1 MHLQI
6 NDEDCTIAAA
16 PQKQVLSQKS
26 PENGVIITIEDG
38 CKSSD
43 TEKQALSQR
52 KSDKGLLTC

>member
-1 MHLQI
+1 MKIVPLLQP
-6 NDEDCTIAAA
+6 

-43 TEKQALSQR
+43 TKKQALSQR
-52 KSDKGLLTC
+52 KSDKGLPT